1 MEMAWKVI
9 LRLLYYKQLFGTP
22 IISDNRLPL
31 LTENIFQT
39 PPPFI
44 WTTTTPH
51 PQLFYPFSGF
61 LPPKNSPPKNQNSAK
76 LKKTSF
82 THVYQK
88 L

>member
-39 PPPFI
+39 PPPLSGPPPPP
-44 WTTTTPH
+44 TPSFFT
-51 PQLFYPFSGF
+51 PFQVFYPQRIAPQKIKI
-61 LPPKNSPPKNQNSAK
+61 LQN
-76 LKKTSF
+76 
-82 THVYQK
+82 
-88 L
+88 